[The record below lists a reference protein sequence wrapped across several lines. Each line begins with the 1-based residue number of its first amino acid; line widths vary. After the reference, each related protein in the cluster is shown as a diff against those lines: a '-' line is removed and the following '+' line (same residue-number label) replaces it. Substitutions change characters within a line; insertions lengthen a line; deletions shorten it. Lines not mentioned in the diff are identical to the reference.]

1 MTTQWPQV
9 MVNPVR
15 EYDWGS
21 TRALARLQGRRPTG
35 RREAELWM
43 GAHPVAPSRLRQPD
57 GSEVSLSAAIEADP
71 AGVMGA
77 ECADQFGTRLPFLL
91 KVLAVDRALSI
102 QVHPTPAQAAAGF
115 AREQAA
121 GVPVPWRSYADPYAK
136 PEMLVAVTEFA
147 ALAGLRDSEHAR
159 RLIGRLDMPAMR
171 PVMRGL
177 ESSAL
182 GLPGTAGALGV
193 LATWPEDDRAAL
205 AAAVAGRVRDMLARR
220 SGELN
225 PADRADLEWVLALA
239 AQHSADPMVV
249 VPLLLQAQRLH
260 PGEAM
265 FVPAGVPHT
274 YLSGVGVEI
283 MASSDNV
290 VRAGLT
296 TKPVDA
302 EALVTLLD
310 PRAKVT
316 LPVPQV
322 RVGAGECRW
331 QLPVEEFALSHM
343 IVDGSPLVLAGD
355 PSWPRV
361 LLCLRGDIKVA
372 ASGHQVRLTG
382 GHSAFLGASAFPGV
396 VDGRGE
402 VYCATVGLAVQ
413 GHGKPTGLGT
423 AAPRLPRWARIKRR
437 LR

>member
-1 MTTQWPQV
+1 VDQSKRGLSMTASWPRV
-9 MVNPVR
+9 MVNHIR

-21 TRALARLQGRRPTG
+21 TRALAKLQGRRPTG

-43 GAHPVAPSRLRQPD
+43 GAHARAPSRLRQPD
-57 GSEVSLSAAIEADP
+57 GSEVSLAAAIEADP

-77 ECADQFGTRLPFLL
+77 ECADRFGTRLPFLL

-121 GVPVPWRSYADPYAK
+121 DVPVLRRSYVDPYAK

-159 RLIGRLDMPAMR
+159 RLIGQLDVPAMR

-193 LATWPEDDRAAL
+193 LATWPQADRAAL
-205 AAAVAGRVRDMLARR
+205 AAAIAGGVRDILARR

-225 PADRADLEWVLALA
+225 QADRADLEWVLALA
-239 AQHSADPMVV
+239 GQHPADPMAV
-249 VPLLLQAQRLH
+249 VPLLLQVQRLH
-260 PGEAM
+260 PREAM
-265 FVPAGVPHT
+265 FLPAGVPHT

-296 TKPVDA
+296 SKPVDA
-302 EALVTLLD
+302 EALVALLD
-310 PRAKVT
+310 PRAKVM

-322 RVGAGECRW
+322 RVGAAEYRW
-331 QLPVEEFALSHM
+331 QLPVEEFALSRV
-343 IVDGSPLVLAGD
+343 IVDGSPVVLAGD
-355 PSWPRV
+355 PGWPRV
-361 LLCLRGDIKVA
+361 LLCLQGDIEVA
-372 ASGHQVRLTG
+372 VSGHQVRLTG
-382 GHSAFLGASAFPGV
+382 GHSAFLGASASPGV
-396 VDGRGE
+396 VGGRGE
-402 VYCATVGLAVQ
+402 VYCATVGRAV
-413 GHGKPTGLGT
+413 HR
-423 AAPRLPRWARIKRR
+423 PR
-437 LR
+437 